1 MLPFACEVFPKPGAA
16 PAELNRLG
24 AALVR
29 AVARTGAACC
39 NLDIQALRDLLA
51 GEMPLPRRP
60 LPEAVLAELGPGERQ
75 RIELLLGPGSGR
87 PSVYVTAWGE
97 DGRRAV
103 EGLRQRLLPAEAV
116 EDVQVYGLG

>member
-1 MLPFACEVFPKPGAA
+1 MLPFACEVFPRPGAA

-29 AVARTGAACC
+29 AVARRDGACC
-39 NLDIQALRDLLA
+39 NFDIQALRDLLA
-51 GEMPLPRRP
+51 GEMPLPRRT
-60 LPEAVLAELGPGERQ
+60 LPEDVLAGLGPDERQ
-75 RIELLLGPGSGR
+75 RVELLLGPGSGR

-103 EGLRQRLLPAEAV
+103 GGLRQRLPAEAV
-116 EDVQVYGLG
+116 EDVQFYGLG